1 MGYGVE
7 IRALVVD
14 DQYLR
19 ALRSLCHEILNGLI
33 GRDGSHSRRAAGLDG
48 RGDDRLI
55 SAWSQGLLI
64 KRKTSPS
71 LTEPTIAARSE

>member
-1 MGYGVE
+1 MPQILPSLLGA
-7 IRALVVD
+7 ALPAWTAEAMV
-14 DQYLR
+14 
-19 ALRSLCHEILNGLI
+19 AW
-33 GRDGSHSRRAAGLDG
+33 
-48 RGDDRLI
+48 I